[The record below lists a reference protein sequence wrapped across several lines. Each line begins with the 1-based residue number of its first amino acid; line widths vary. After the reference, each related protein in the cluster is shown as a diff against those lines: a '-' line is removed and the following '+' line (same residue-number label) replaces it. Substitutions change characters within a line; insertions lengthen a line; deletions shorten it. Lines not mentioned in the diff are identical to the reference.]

1 MRNVPSL
8 ETVQR
13 DYASRGVKF
22 FYIYKSLAHPENDG
36 YVQPLTLQERLLH
49 LKEAKRTLGSKFTWL
64 ADNMENELKHKLGNA
79 PNSEFVLDP
88 EGKVVRH
95 RGWSS
100 PGELR
105 KDLEQLIG
113 PVEKPTQVADL
124 KLKTAPPPKAAASG
138 VVPRVQVSGSMRA
151 FKVTAEK
158 SKEPHYIKLRAE
170 VDQNFMSTGLGK
182 LYLGFHLDPL
192 YHVHWNNLVDPL
204 TYELELPENVT
215 VTPAKGSGPKVK
227 SPADIDP
234 REFLLDIDELKQ
246 VSNAVIKVKV
256 KYFACN
262 DDEGWCKPVN
272 QTFLVTLEADR
283 DAGSSRQR
291 GGRGGGRGGLAGG
304 QRPGAGGG
312 AGGRGGR
319 PPMANGPRLMGTI
332 EKVDVKQRLITALD
346 RSAGGKKTV
355 HVPAGV
361 KIVRNGQAAK
371 ISDLQPQDRVMLM
384 LAEAPVKDAKE
395 DGPDSKTVTARQ
407 VMARSGGFQPPGRR
421 PPR

>member
-8 ETVQR
+8 ETIQR

-22 FYIYKSLAHPENDG
+22 FYIYKSLAHPENNG

-49 LKEAKRTLGSKFTWL
+49 LKEAERTLGSKFTWL

-95 RGWSS
+95 RGWSA

-113 PVEKPTQVADL
+113 AVEKPTQIADL

-151 FKVTAEK
+151 FKVAAEK

-170 VDQNFMSTGLGK
+170 VDQNFMSNGLGK

-215 VTPAKGSGPKVK
+215 VTPAKGTGPKVK
-227 SPADIDP
+227 APADIDP

-262 DDEGWCKPVN
+262 DDEGWCKPVS
-272 QTFLVTLEADR
+272 QTFLVTLESDR

-304 QRPGAGGG
+304 QRPGAGG
-312 AGGRGGR
+312 RGGR
-319 PPMANGPRLMGTI
+319 PPMANGARLMGMI

-346 RSAGGKKTV
+346 RSGGGKKTV

-361 KIVRNGQAAK
+361 AIVRNGQAAK
-371 ISDLQPQDRVMLM
+371 LSDLQPQDRVMLM
-384 LAEAPVKDAKE
+384 LAEAPAN
-395 DGPDSKTVTARQ
+395 DGKKPGPANKTVTAKQ

>member
-49 LKEAKRTLGSKFTWL
+49 LKEAERTLGSKFTWL

-138 VVPRVQVSGSMRA
+138 VLPRVQVSGSMRA

-234 REFLLDIDELKQ
+234 REFLVDIDELKQ

-304 QRPGAGGG
+304 QRPGV
-312 AGGRGGR
+312 GGRGGR

-395 DGPDSKTVTARQ
+395 AEPESKTVTARQ
-407 VMARSGGFQPPGRR
+407 VMARSGGFQPPDRR

>member
-49 LKEAKRTLGSKFTWL
+49 LKEAERTLGSKFTWL

-371 ISDLQPQDRVMLM
+371 ISDLQPEDRVMLM

-395 DGPDSKTVTARQ
+395 AGPDNKTVTARQ

>member
-1 MRNVPSL
+1 M
-8 ETVQR
+8 ETIQR

-22 FYIYKSLAHPENDG
+22 FYIYKSLAHPESNG

-49 LKEAKRTLGSKFTWL
+49 VKEAERTLGSKFTWL

-79 PNSEFVLDP
+79 PNSEFLLDP

-100 PGELR
+100 PSELR
-105 KDLEQLIG
+105 KDLEQLVG
-113 PVEKPTQVADL
+113 AVEKPTQVADL

-170 VDQNFMSTGLGK
+170 VDQNFMSRGLGK

-204 TYELELPENVT
+204 SYELELPENVT
-215 VTPAKGSGPKVK
+215 VTPARGSGPKVK
-227 SPADIDP
+227 TPSDIDP

-246 VSNAVIKVKV
+246 ISNTVIKVKV

-283 DAGSSRQR
+283 DAGSVRQR
-291 GGRGGGRGGLAGG
+291 GGRGGRGGFAGG
-304 QRPGAGGG
+304 QRPG

-319 PPMANGPRLMGTI
+319 PPMGNGPRVMGMI
-332 EKVDVKQRLITALD
+332 EKVDLKERLVMTVD

-361 KIVRNGQAAK
+361 PIFRNGQAAK
-371 ISDLQPQDRVMLM
+371 LADLKPQDRVMLM
-384 LAEAPVKDAKE
+384 LTEAPGSDDKDEKPGSKAITAK
-395 DGPDSKTVTARQ
+395 Q

>member
-1 MRNVPSL
+1 M
-8 ETVQR
+8 ETIQR
-13 DYASRGVKF
+13 DYAARGVKF
-22 FYIYKSLAHPENDG
+22 FYIYKSLAHPENNG

-49 LKEAKRTLGSKFTWL
+49 LKEAERTLGSKFTWL

-100 PGELR
+100 PGDLR
-105 KDLEQLIG
+105 KDLEQLVG
-113 PVEKPTQVADL
+113 AVEKPTQVADL

-170 VDQNFMSTGLGK
+170 VDQNFMSKGLGK

-215 VTPAKGSGPKVK
+215 VTPVKGSGPKVK

-272 QTFLVTLEADR
+272 QTFLVTLEPDR

-304 QRPGAGGG
+304 QRPGAGG
-312 AGGRGGR
+312 RGGR
-319 PPMANGPRLMGTI
+319 PPMGNGARVMGMI
-332 EKVDVKQRLITALD
+332 EKIDVKQRLITALD

-361 KIVRNGQAAK
+361 AIFRNGQAAK

-384 LAEAPVKDAKE
+384 LAETPAKAAKE
-395 DGPDSKTVTARQ
+395 AAPGNKTVTAKQ
-407 VMARSGGFQPPGRR
+407 VMARSGGFQQPGRR

>member
-1 MRNVPSL
+1 L
-8 ETVQR
+8 ETIQR

-22 FYIYKSLAHPENDG
+22 YYIYKSLAHPENNG

-49 LKEAKRTLGSKFTWL
+49 LKEAERTLGSKFTWL
-64 ADNMENELKHKLGNA
+64 ADNMENELKHKLGNS
-79 PNSEFVLDP
+79 PNSEFIFDP
-88 EGKVVRH
+88 AGKVVRH
-95 RGWSS
+95 RSWSAPS
-100 PGELR
+100 ELR
-105 KDLEQLIG
+105 KDLEQLVG
-113 PVEKPTQVADL
+113 AVEKPTQVADL

-151 FKVTAEK
+151 FKVTAEE
-158 SKEPHYIKLRAE
+158 SKEPHYVKLRAE
-170 VDQNFMSTGLGK
+170 VDQNFMSNGLGK

-227 SPADIDP
+227 QPADIDP
-234 REFLLDIDELKQ
+234 REFLLNIDELKQ

-272 QTFLVTLEADR
+272 QTFLLTLEADR
-283 DAGSSRQR
+283 DGGSSRQR

-304 QRPGAGGG
+304 LAGGQRPGAGG
-312 AGGRGGR
+312 RGR
-319 PPMANGPRLMGTI
+319 PQMANGSRVMGMI

-346 RSAGGKKTV
+346 RSGGGKKTV

-361 KIVRNGQAAK
+361 AIIRNGQAAK
-371 ISDLQPQDRVMLM
+371 LSDLQPQDRVMMVLT
-384 LAEAPVKDAKE
+384 ATPAK
-395 DGPDSKTVTARQ
+395 DSKVPGPASKTATARQ
-407 VMARSGGFQPPGRR
+407 IMARSGGFQPPGRR

>member
-13 DYASRGVKF
+13 DYAARGVKF

-49 LKEAKRTLGSKFTWL
+49 LKEAERTLGSKFTWL

-113 PVEKPTQVADL
+113 AVEKPTQVADL

-151 FKVTAEK
+151 FKVTAET

-170 VDQNFMSTGLGK
+170 VDQNFMSNGLGK

-227 SPADIDP
+227 APADIDP

-246 VSNAVIKVKV
+246 VANAVIKVKV

-272 QTFLVTLEADR
+272 QTFLVTLEPDR

-291 GGRGGGRGGLAGG
+291 GGRGGGRGGRL
-304 QRPGAGGG
+304 
-312 AGGRGGR
+312 
-319 PPMANGPRLMGTI
+319 PMANGARLMGMI

-346 RSAGGKKTV
+346 RSGGGKKTV

-371 ISDLQPQDRVMLM
+371 ISDLQPQDRIMLM

-395 DGPDSKTVTARQ
+395 PGPGSKTVTARQ

>member
-49 LKEAKRTLGSKFTWL
+49 LKEAERTLGSKFTWL
-64 ADNMENELKHKLGNA
+64 ADNMENELKLKLGNA

-234 REFLLDIDELKQ
+234 REFLVDIDELKQ

-304 QRPGAGGG
+304 QRPGV
-312 AGGRGGR
+312 GGRGGR

-395 DGPDSKTVTARQ
+395 AGPDSKTVTARQ
-407 VMARSGGFQPPGRR
+407 VMARSGEFQPPGRR

>member
-1 MRNVPSL
+1 M
-8 ETVQR
+8 ETIQR

-22 FYIYKSLAHPENDG
+22 YYIYKSLAHPENNG

-49 LKEAKRTLGSKFTWL
+49 LKEAERTLGSKFTWL

-79 PNSEFVLDP
+79 PNSEFVFDP
-88 EGKVVRH
+88 AGKVVRH
-95 RGWSS
+95 RGWSAPS
-100 PGELR
+100 ELR
-105 KDLEQLIG
+105 KDLEQLVG
-113 PVEKPTQVADL
+113 AVEKPTQVADL

-151 FKVTAEK
+151 FKVTAEE
-158 SKEPHYIKLRAE
+158 SKEPHYVKLRAE
-170 VDQNFMSTGLGK
+170 VDQNFMSNGLGK

-227 SPADIDP
+227 QSVDIDP

-262 DDEGWCKPVN
+262 DDEGWCKRVN
-272 QTFLVTLEADR
+272 QTFLLTLEADR
-283 DAGSSRQR
+283 DGGSSRQR

-304 QRPGAGGG
+304 LAGGQRPGAGG
-312 AGGRGGR
+312 RGR
-319 PPMANGPRLMGTI
+319 PQMANGSRVMGMI

-346 RSAGGKKTV
+346 RSGGGKKTV

-361 KIVRNGQAAK
+361 AIIRNGQAAK
-371 ISDLQPQDRVMLM
+371 LSDLQPQDRVMIVLT
-384 LAEAPVKDAKE
+384 ATPAK
-395 DGPDSKTVTARQ
+395 DSKLPGPASKAATARQ
-407 VMARSGGFQPPGRR
+407 IMVRSGGSQPPGRR

>member
-1 MRNVPSL
+1 M
-8 ETVQR
+8 ETIQR

-22 FYIYKSLAHPENDG
+22 FYIYKSLAHPENNG

-49 LKEAKRTLGSKFTWL
+49 VKEAERTLGSKFTWL

-100 PGELR
+100 PSELR
-105 KDLEQLIG
+105 KDLEQLVG
-113 PVEKPTQVADL
+113 AVEKPTQVADL

-170 VDQNFMSTGLGK
+170 VDQNFMSRGLGK

-204 TYELELPENVT
+204 SYELELPENVT
-215 VTPAKGSGPKVK
+215 VTPARGSGPKVK
-227 SPADIDP
+227 TPSDIDP
-234 REFLLDIDELKQ
+234 REFLLDIDELRQ
-246 VSNAVIKVKV
+246 ISNTVIKVKV

-283 DAGSSRQR
+283 DAGSVRQR
-291 GGRGGGRGGLAGG
+291 GGRGGRGGFAGG
-304 QRPGAGGG
+304 QRPG

-319 PPMANGPRLMGTI
+319 PPMGNGPRVMGTI
-332 EKVDVKQRLITALD
+332 EKVDLKERLVVTVD

-361 KIVRNGQAAK
+361 SIFRNGQAAK
-371 ISDLQPQDRVMLM
+371 LSDLKPQDRVMLM
-384 LAEAPVKDAKE
+384 LTEAPGSDDKDEKPGSKAITAK
-395 DGPDSKTVTARQ
+395 Q